1 MLTVFF
7 SFFYILFGTEISF
20 SFSISRKTS
29 KPLNFASDNVEGST
43 KPVGSGGFGLS
54 IDVTF

>member
-1 MLTVFF
+1 LTVFF

-54 IDVTF
+54 IDGTF